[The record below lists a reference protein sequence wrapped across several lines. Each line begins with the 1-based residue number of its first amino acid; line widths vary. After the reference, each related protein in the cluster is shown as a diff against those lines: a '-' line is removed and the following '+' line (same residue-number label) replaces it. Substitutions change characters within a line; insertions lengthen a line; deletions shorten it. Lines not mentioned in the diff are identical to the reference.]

1 MRVTNVIE
9 WATSPESVHKVA
21 VAVVEE
27 TVAVTEREDLDV
39 DVTNALNA
47 TNLDILR
54 VSAKK
59 TRTSVI
65 VAMELDTLLKI
76 ANKLVYLL
84 MHIKGLSE
92 TRRR

>member
-84 MHIKGLSE
+84 MRIKGLSE